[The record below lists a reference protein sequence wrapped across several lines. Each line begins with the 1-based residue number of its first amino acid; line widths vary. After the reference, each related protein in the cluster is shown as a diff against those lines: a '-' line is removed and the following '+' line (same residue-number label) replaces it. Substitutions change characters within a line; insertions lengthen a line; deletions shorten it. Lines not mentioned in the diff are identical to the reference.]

1 MSKSLVSKVDN
12 GWESY
17 GHEVIWEGFH
27 ESLRKSRQESYRTE
41 RESKSTIDDKV
52 KVSKVKEQLEIRLE
66 DIISLTTFG

>member
-17 GHEVIWEGFH
+17 GHEVIWKGFF
-27 ESLRKSRQESYRTE
+27 ESMRKSRQESDITQ

-52 KVSKVKEQLEIRLE
+52 KVSKVKEELEMRLE
-66 DIISLTTFG
+66 DIIGLTTFG